1 MHFYMALHKHF
12 YLLQNLKNM
21 KRTIT
26 RAVTNDKD
34 IRLTIIQYKDRQNN
48 IVNLAYFCLKKD
60 RQGNGN
66 YVDNGKLLVYVNE
79 KELYRIPFQGTFT
92 DERSSALTK
101 HLIYIVSKGASGEV
115 LWGHIE
121 HKVLNCCGSCYVR

>member
-1 MHFYMALHKHF
+1 M
-12 YLLQNLKNM
+12 KNM
-21 KRTIT
+21 KMTMKKIIM
-26 RAVTNDKD
+26 NNKE
-34 IRLTIIQYKDRQNN
+34 IRLTITQYNDRQNK
-48 IVNLAYFCLKKD
+48 VVTLAYLCLEKE
-60 RQGNGN
+60 RHGNGN

-101 HLIYIVSKGASGEV
+101 YLNDNVKHGVSGEV
-115 LWGHIE
+115 LWGQIE

>member
-1 MHFYMALHKHF
+1 
-12 YLLQNLKNM
+12 M
-21 KRTIT
+21 KRTNTSVI
-26 RAVTNDKD
+26 RNDKD
-34 IRLTIIQYKDRQNN
+34 IRLPIIQYKDRQNE
-48 IVNLAYFCLKKD
+48 IVNLAYLCLEKD
-60 RQGNGN
+60 KQNIDN

-101 HLIYIVSKGASGEV
+101 HLNDIIKQGGSGEA

-121 HKVLNCCGSCYVR
+121 NKVLSCCGSCYVK

>member
-1 MHFYMALHKHF
+1 
-12 YLLQNLKNM
+12 M

-34 IRLTIIQYKDRQNN
+34 IRLTIIQYNDKQNK
-48 IVNLAYFCLKKD
+48 IVNLTYICLEKD
-60 RQGNGN
+60 RHGNKN

-92 DERSSALTK
+92 DERSLALTK
-101 HLIYIVSKGASGEV
+101 HLNGIVKQGEPGEV

-121 HKVLNCCGSCYVR
+121 HKVLKCCGSCYVR

>member
-1 MHFYMALHKHF
+1 
-12 YLLQNLKNM
+12 M

-34 IRLTIIQYKDRQNN
+34 IRLTIIQYKDRLNN

-66 YVDNGKLLVYVNE
+66 YIDNGKLLVYVNE

-92 DERSSALTK
+92 YERSLALTK
-101 HLIYIVSKGASGEV
+101 HLNDIVNQGDSGEV

-121 HKVLNCCGSCYVR
+121 NKVLSCCGSCYVR